1 MDHSRTYAQ
10 AIAEASCQAMEM
22 DESVFVVGQG
32 TRDRGH
38 IFGSVEGL
46 LARFGPQRVVEMP
59 ISENAVAGICVGAAL
74 SGLRPILVLQRADF
88 SFLALDQLINHASK
102 FHYMFGGQTSVP
114 LVVRL
119 IVGKGWGQGPQ
130 HSQSLHSMFAHFPGL
145 RVVAPADPHTAKGLL
160 LNAVF
165 ANDPVII
172 LEGRPLYGTAQVIP
186 EEPYTV
192 PFGQAR
198 GIREGTDITI
208 IAVSFVVPEAIIA
221 ADDLSRAGLSAEVID
236 LVSVNPLDIDT
247 IVTSVQKTGRLLVVD
262 TSWSYCGI
270 SAEIS
275 AVVHEKLFGEL
286 QSPVRRLTIPF
297 TPTPTAFEWED
308 RYYPTHVQIAQWAQE
323 MICGAELCPTGPT
336 S

>member
-1 MDHSRTYAQ
+1 MSHSRTYAQ
-10 AIAEASCQAMEM
+10 AIAEASYQAMEM

-46 LARFGPQRVVEMP
+46 LARFGPERVIEMP

-88 SFLALDQLINHASK
+88 SFLALDQIINHASK

-145 RVVAPADPHTAKGLL
+145 RVVAPANPYTAKGLL

-165 ANDPVII
+165 ANDPVVI
-172 LEGRPLYGTAQVIP
+172 LEGRSLYGTTEVIP
-186 EEPYTV
+186 AEPYTV

-198 GIREGTDITI
+198 VIREGTDITI
-208 IAVSFVVPEAIIA
+208 VAVSFMVPEAISA
-221 ADDLSRAGLSAEVID
+221 ADELNLAGLAAEVID
-236 LVSVNPLDIDT
+236 LVSVNPLDVDT
-247 IVTSVQKTGRLLVVD
+247 IVTSVQKTSRLLVVD

-275 AVVHEKLFGEL
+275 AVVHERLFGRL
-286 QSPVRRLTIPF
+286 QSPVRRMTIPF
-297 TPTPTAFEWED
+297 TPTPTAFELED
-308 RYYPTHVQIAQWAQE
+308 RYYPTHVQIAQCAQE

>member
-1 MDHSRTYAQ
+1 VSHSRTYAQ
-10 AIAEASCQAMEM
+10 AIAEATYQAMEM

-46 LARFGPQRVVEMP
+46 LTRFGPKRVIEMP
-59 ISENAVAGICVGAAL
+59 ISENAVTGICVGAAL

-130 HSQSLHSMFAHFPGL
+130 HSQSLHSTFAHFPGL
-145 RVVAPADPHTAKGLL
+145 RVVAPADPYTAKGLL
-160 LNAVF
+160 LNGIF
-165 ANDPVII
+165 ANDPVVI
-172 LEGRPLYGTAQVIP
+172 LEGRPLYGIAEVIP
-186 EEPYTV
+186 AEPYTV

-198 GIREGTDITI
+198 VVQKGTDITI
-208 IAVSFVVPEAIIA
+208 IAVSFMVPEAIRA
-221 ADDLSRAGLSAEVID
+221 AGEISRAGLSAEVID
-236 LVSVNPLDIDT
+236 LVSVNPLDVDA
-247 IVTSVQKTGRLLVVD
+247 IVTSVRKTSRLLVVD

-297 TPTPTAFEWED
+297 TPAPAAFELEN
-308 RYYPTHVQIAQWAQE
+308 RYYPTGARIAQCARE
-323 MICGAELCPTGPT
+323 MVCGAELCPTGPT

>member
-1 MDHSRTYAQ
+1 MSHSRTYAQ
-10 AIAEASCQAMEM
+10 AIAEATYQAMEM

-46 LARFGPQRVVEMP
+46 LTRFGPKRVIEMP

-74 SGLRPILVLQRADF
+74 SGLRPVLVLQRADF

-145 RVVAPADPHTAKGLL
+145 RVVAPADPYTAKGLL
-160 LNAVF
+160 LNGIF
-165 ANDPVII
+165 ANDPVVI
-172 LEGRPLYGTAQVIP
+172 LEGRPLYGIAEVIP
-186 EEPYTV
+186 AEPYTV

-198 GIREGTDITI
+198 IVQEGTDITI
-208 IAVSFVVPEAIIA
+208 VAVSFMVPEAIRA
-221 ADDLSRAGLSAEVID
+221 AGEIGRAGLSAEVID
-236 LVSVNPLDIDT
+236 LVSVNPLDVDAI
-247 IVTSVQKTGRLLVVD
+247 IASVRKTSRLLVVD

-275 AVVHEKLFGEL
+275 AVVHERLFGEL
-286 QSPVRRLTIPF
+286 GSPVRRLTIPF
-297 TPTPTAFEWED
+297 TPAPAAFELED
-308 RYYPTHVQIAQWAQE
+308 RYYPTGVQIAQCAQE